1 MKQKNWHLYAY
12 LLIGYVTIVYL
23 SNKYIFTNNLYYYS
37 FGNQLTTERITQ
49 LLSFKSRNEWLG
61 YMIGPV
67 ILLIKTS
74 LITVI
79 LYTGVFFLDIKIGF
93 KKLFHIVLQA
103 EFVFLFAIFVKFYW
117 IYVFMS
123 DVSLKTISFF
133 QPLSII
139 NFFSIGEIPKWLVYP
154 MQLVN
159 LFEIGYW
166 LLLAYLLEKIIKK
179 SFWKSF
185 EFVLSTYGVS
195 LLIWAVFVVFLT
207 LNFT

>member
-1 MKQKNWHLYAY
+1 MKNKFLIIFMGLLGGYV
-12 LLIGYVTIVYL
+12 LLIFL
-23 SNKYIFTNNLYYYS
+23 SNKFVFTENLYYYS
-37 FGNQLTTERITQ
+37 FGSQLTQERISQ
-49 LLSFKSRNEWLG
+49 LLSLRSRVEWLG
-61 YMIGPV
+61 YLFTPIV
-67 ILLIKTS
+67 ISIKIFIVS
-74 LITVI
+74 LI
-79 LYTGVFFLDIKIGF
+79 LYTGTILSGLKVEF
-93 KKLFHIVLQA
+93 KNLFHVVLQA
-103 EFVFLFAIFVKFYW
+103 EFAFLFAVFVKFYW

-185 EFVLSTYGVS
+185 EFVLSTYGIG

-207 LNFT
+207 LNLT

>member
-1 MKQKNWHLYAY
+1 
-12 LLIGYVTIVYL
+12 
-23 SNKYIFTNNLYYYS
+23 
-37 FGNQLTTERITQ
+37 
-49 LLSFKSRNEWLG
+49 
-61 YMIGPV
+61 MIDPV

-74 LITVI
+74 LITVV

-103 EFVFLFAIFVKFYW
+103 EFVFLFAVFVKFYW

-185 EFVLSTYGVS
+185 EFVLSTYGIG

-207 LNFT
+207 LNLT